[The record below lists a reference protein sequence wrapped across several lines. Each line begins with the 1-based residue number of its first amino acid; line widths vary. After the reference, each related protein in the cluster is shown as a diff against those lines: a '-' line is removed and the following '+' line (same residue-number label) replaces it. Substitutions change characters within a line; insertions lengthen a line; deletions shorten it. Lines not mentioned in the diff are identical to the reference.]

1 MGVLCCLGAC
11 LLAWMGKGITGGGG
25 LRVSSCLLIN
35 SCNFLKPHRYYIAE
49 AQVPLKKEN
58 PGNINILISC
68 AWQRVCANIREDSA
82 LLLSARTL
90 VSSDMKIQL
99 YYN

>member
-11 LLAWMGKGITGGGG
+11 LLAWMGKVTGGGS
-25 LRVSSCLLIN
+25 LRVSSRLLIN

-58 PGNINILISC
+58 PG
-68 AWQRVCANIREDSA
+68 
-82 LLLSARTL
+82 TL
-90 VSSDMKIQL
+90 T
-99 YYN
+99 Y